1 MEEFRKVEL
10 ETDDPK
16 LNEKIAE
23 LNDCYFRTQ
32 RVFAKVCYKVYD
44 IVSYCKI
51 KKYYDVKL
59 PGYDKKVKYKVM
71 DILGKFGFSKKEV
84 DRYVLCYKNFI
95 IASNMSDAVVSPT
108 FELFSSGKLYEMLPY
123 SFDLLSSAIRDK
135 YIRPEMTCKE
145 IRETLKDL
153 AGRTDKSVSVYEDP
167 NATKSL
173 EEQEE
178 PMPEAYD
185 PKKYHD
191 LAYFKQ
197 FDKATL
203 IDFLF
208 MAEDYIKK
216 LTKKSAKKVVD

>member
-16 LNEKIAE
+16 LNEKISE

-32 RVFAKVCYKVYD
+32 KVFAKVCYKVYD
-44 IVSYCKI
+44 IVDYCKTE
-51 KKYYDVKL
+51 KYYDVKL
-59 PGYDKKVKYKVM
+59 PGYNKKEKYNVM

-84 DRYVLCYKNFI
+84 DRYVLCYKNYI

-123 SFDLLSSAIRDK
+123 SYNLLASAIRDK
-135 YIRPEMTCKE
+135 LIRPEMSCKE
-145 IRETLKDL
+145 IRQALKEISNR
-153 AGRTDKSVSVYEDP
+153 ADKSLSVYEDP
-167 NATKSL
+167 NATNSL

-178 PMPEAYD
+178 AMPEAYD

-216 LTKKSAKKVVD
+216 LTKKNKKAVD

>member
-59 PGYDKKVKYKVM
+59 PGYDKKEKYHVM

-84 DRYVLCYKNFI
+84 DRFVLCYKYFVL
-95 IASNMSDAVVSPT
+95 ASNMNDAIICHP
-108 FELFSSGKLYEMLPY
+108 FDLFSPGKLYEMLPY
-123 SFDLLSSAIRDK
+123 AYTMLCSAINTN

-153 AGRTDKSVSVYEDP
+153 AGRIDQSVSVYEDP
-167 NATKSL
+167 NTTNSL

-216 LTKKSAKKVVD
+216 LTKKSTKKAVD